1 MKSDFELIPS
11 IADAAIGAVGDEM
24 TFSFPE
30 VLEVIRLC
38 SANHIAVLGVE
49 VFEVRAEGYH
59 TKNLSLYDQEIN
71 GGPDSVEGWP
81 DYVKLNNGLAENF
94 VHQNQKGD
102 DHVYVLTTSSWR
114 EFRKIQETRRQ

>member
-11 IADAAIGAVGDEM
+11 IANAAIGAVGDEM

-59 TKNLSLYDQEIN
+59 TKNLSGYDQEMN
-71 GGPDSVEGWP
+71 DGPRVIEGWP
-81 DYVKLNNGLAENF
+81 DYVTQNNSLAGNF
-94 VHQNQKGD
+94 IHQNQMGD
-102 DHVYVLTTSSWR
+102 DHVYVLTTASWR
-114 EFRKIQETRRQ
+114 EFCKIQEVKRQ